1 MGSPEVLEDRGTAV
15 KEVIS
20 AVTTFHSKLPV
31 LEKSKLDEY
40 PTKHATDALSKMVG
54 LETLY
59 SVLSEE
65 HLGLQIT
72 LKEVTRRLR
81 QEECKR
87 RDLEARLAATK
98 HENPINLALAER
110 IQILE
115 QSEAK
120 LRRENIDLRDE
131 NDLLEFRILEMDEN
145 SLQSKRPCN
154 NKVQPD
160 TKSELIDRDDVS
172 DSGVMSLPTSDDEHH
187 EFNLEARPDRDVKS
201 RLLSMCQKAATVSE
215 RICLQQAL
223 ALLRHYE
230 ARIEGL
236 EATTAAMCHEATMP
250 RTMYKSDRLLESE
263 LDEKV
268 SSSNANT
275 NNGRIIAT
283 VLPFTEPLTSD
294 ILCPST
300 SISKLNDCLP
310 QIGSRCR
317 TQADSL
323 TESGVFEAEDE
334 EDDDDE
340 DDLVVSLYT
349 RGTQTEA
356 SCQSGEDSLTAE
368 LEKLS
373 RIRERME
380 EKKGECSQQPQLKD
394 VLFYESR
401 VSALEARLA
410 VFESSGDERNKV
422 LSAQLERE
430 TLLSAQVHQ
439 LKERLARLS
448 AENRRLEEERSE
460 LEEMENDTRL
470 RCQKLELKV
479 SALSDK
485 KKGLKKLVEDLRKE
499 MAGRESERRHISRME
514 ALVNSYEQ
522 KNQELEEKELEVR
535 YRLQMLEN
543 TMPALMMWNLWRVM
557 MLQTGGRPVNM
568 PTVPGIVPSSFPL
581 AEPDNT
587 PLNREE
593 ELMAKLKGLENK
605 LNTET
610 RLLEDSRLAEDQLRL
625 KIKEL
630 ENMLIT
636 KDNNIMEILNR
647 DPEEDQEVFDRLSK
661 LAKERIDMD
670 RRIKDLELKEKLYQ
684 ETLHQADAMFAKM
697 EGTFVKQMKE
707 KDDIIN
713 ESEEKLAESEGRLK
727 QAMKTSALTSKL
739 QEKLDNMDQQ
749 VCQLK
754 EKLLKKEQEREK
766 LEREERKLHADYRE
780 NVEEL
785 HRLKETVEGP
795 LMNQLELQK
804 KKTANLER
812 ELSESE
818 ISFGKEREQHQSE
831 VSALQSQIKHLSREI
846 LENEVTIGE
855 LREEVQTLE
864 IAVVGLRS
872 ALAKAESD
880 KEELKEVFE
889 AKLEEKESQLE
900 EAKKILTPVPPPRS
914 LKEEFD
920 DIIILEGQ
928 ASEAIAQEILTAKG
942 EYRLVKVEDMINITS
957 EENEDRISENVF
969 LQPEVEWPIMEPPSS
984 PPPPPPIGEEPPE
997 IYFDSQWIDVDEN
1010 NMVTTVFAV
1019 NESELENSKLNEH
1032 SVQYFLPTEL
1042 VNTSVG
1048 EELPLFVTNLSAECE
1063 VAQKAVTGASGRNLP
1078 KAMENLS
1085 KAYQHSKTCKKCNET
1100 LGEFLGDIIQQLGVK
1115 LPRVKDLGD
1124 RDAECMLL
1132 FPSFLTI
1139 PNTTPGNLH
1148 H

>member
-1 MGSPEVLEDRGTAV
+1 MGSPEVLEERGSTE

-20 AVTTFHSKLPV
+20 AVPTFHSKLPV
-31 LEKSKLDEY
+31 LEKPKLDEY
-40 PTKHATDALSKMVG
+40 PSKHHSDALSKMVG

-65 HLGLQIT
+65 HLGLQLT

-81 QEECKR
+81 QEESKR
-87 RDLEARLAATK
+87 RDLEARLASSK
-98 HENPINLALAER
+98 HDNPINLALAER
-110 IQILE
+110 IQALE

-120 LRRENIDLRDE
+120 LRRENNDLRDE

-145 SLQSKRPCN
+145 SLPSKRTCN
-154 NKVQPD
+154 NKVQQD
-160 TKSELIDRDDVS
+160 TKNDVIDIDDVS

-187 EFNLEARPDRDVKS
+187 EFNMEGRTDRDVKS
-201 RLLSMCQKAATVSE
+201 RLLSMCQSAATVSE

-236 EATTAAMCHEATMP
+236 EATIAAMCHEATVS
-250 RTMYKSDRLLESE
+250 RTIYKSEHLLEAE
-263 LDEKV
+263 LDEKT
-268 SSSNANT
+268 STASATSNS
-275 NNGRIIAT
+275 GRIIAT
-283 VLPFTEPLTSD
+283 VLPFTEPPSSD
-294 ILCPST
+294 ILCPSI

-310 QIGSRCR
+310 QLGGRCR

-334 EDDDDE
+334 EDDDDDE

-349 RGTQTEA
+349 RGTQTES
-356 SCQSGEDSLTAE
+356 SCQFGEDSLTAE

-380 EKKGECSQQPQLKD
+380 EKKGGCSQQPQLKD

-410 VFESSGDERNKV
+410 VFESSDEERNKV

-430 TLLSAQVHQ
+430 TLLSAQVNQ

-485 KKGLKKLVEDLRKE
+485 KKGLKKQVEDLRKE
-499 MAGRESERRHISRME
+499 MAGRDSDRRHISKME
-514 ALVNSYEQ
+514 ALINSYEQ

-543 TMPALMMWNLWRVM
+543 TMPALMMWNLWRMM
-557 MLQTGGRPVNM
+557 MLQSSSGATTNIQTAQV
-568 PTVPGIVPSSFPL
+568 IPSSFPI
-581 AEPDNT
+581 AASENI

-593 ELMAKLKGLENK
+593 ELMAKLKSLENK

-610 RLLEDSRLAEDQLRL
+610 RLLEDSRLAEDQLRN
-625 KIKEL
+625 KVKEL
-630 ENMLIT
+630 EDMLIT

-647 DPEEDQEVFDRLSK
+647 DPEEDQEVFEKLSN

-684 ETLHQADAMFAKM
+684 ETLQQADTMFAQM

-707 KDDIIN
+707 KDDLI
-713 ESEEKLAESEGRLK
+713 SEREVRLAESESRLRQALRNSALAGKMQEKLVNLDQEVGRLK
-727 QAMKTSALTSKL
+727 EM
-739 QEKLDNMDQQ
+739 
-749 VCQLK
+749 
-754 EKLLKKEQEREK
+754 LLKKEQEKDK
-766 LEREERKLHADYRE
+766 LEKEEKKLY
-780 NVEEL
+780 VELQDTLDEL
-785 HRLKETVEGP
+785 QKLKESIEGP
-795 LMNQLELQK
+795 LMSQIEGQK
-804 KKTANLER
+804 KKATNLER
-812 ELSESE
+812 ELFESE
-818 ISFGKEREQHQSE
+818 DRHAKEQEVHRAE

-864 IAVVGLRS
+864 ITVFDLRTT
-872 ALAKAESD
+872 LAKAETE
-880 KEELKEVFE
+880 KEEIKELFE

-900 EAKKILTPVPPPRS
+900 EAKKILSPIPSSRS

-920 DIIILEGQ
+920 DIIVLEGQ
-928 ASEAIAQEILTAKG
+928 AVEAIAQEILTAKG
-942 EYRLVKVEDMINITS
+942 EYRLVKVEEVINVTHS
-957 EENEDRISENVF
+957 DDTDDWSGQTVC
-969 LQPEVEWPIMEPPSS
+969 LPPEIEWALKEPPSS
-984 PPPPPPIGEEPPE
+984 PPPPPPVGEEPPE
-997 IYFDSQWIDVDEN
+997 INVEPQWSDIGTD
-1010 NMVTTVFAV
+1010 MVTTVFAV
-1019 NESELENSKLNEH
+1019 NELHFEDSKFCKTPA
-1032 SVQYFLPTEL
+1032 QYILQTKCIDTSASIEEEPT
-1042 VNTSVG
+1042 
-1048 EELPLFVTNLSAECE
+1048 LFVTNLPTACD

-1078 KAMENLS
+1078 KAMDNLS
-1085 KAYQHSKTCKKCNET
+1085 KAYNHSKTCKKCNET
-1100 LGEFLGDIIQQLGVK
+1100 LGTFLGDIIQQLGVK
-1115 LPRVKDLGD
+1115 LPRVK
-1124 RDAECMLL
+1124 
-1132 FPSFLTI
+1132 
-1139 PNTTPGNLH
+1139 TPGNLH